1 MSKVEPFKPQSLSI
15 RELFGNAD
23 SFYRIPRYQ
32 RPYKWTDEEVERLWD
47 DIHDAWE
54 NEKANYFLGSI
65 ITARPKDQ
73 AGAYLDVVDGQQR
86 LTTLVILFCV
96 LRDLYP
102 DINADRVSEDPFS
115 VDGGIIEDS
124 IVKSGKIPRLKLV
137 THGHH
142 QSDFEL
148 LILNGDTTD
157 HKKPLKRN
165 LKEEQEPKYK
175 FLNSAAIFKGKLE
188 ALGQEKA
195 GSLVNYLFDH
205 VHLIRIDCQDR
216 EFAIRLFQV
225 LNDRGLDLT
234 AADLIK
240 SQLIERI
247 HTLYKSDPD
256 VLAKQEEQFILDWV
270 ELERVSNSVQ
280 LGLDDLFILYEYY
293 SLASN
298 PKRSLLD
305 ELTDILDGQDP
316 NRAAADLK
324 AFASNYVQVVFE
336 SSDTSVYG
344 LWYLRWSTHWKSV
357 MLTAKHSG
365 WSDLTGLAKLLL
377 RFYYLYWIADRT
389 LSAVKQTSFN
399 LIKWIKEGKDLDA
412 LRAEVEAKIVAD
424 RLPAKVRE
432 ELNSSDIA
440 SEPWCK
446 PLLLLLEYNSTD
458 ASAHAY
464 IELGKD
470 LHLEHVLPVKWA
482 AWKEWGHITKE
493 VSAEWLNSAG
503 NLTLLSGSKNIEAS
517 NNPFSTKMG
526 VYKGKGKYGDKDTGI
541 TSFQITQ
548 RIVNDQSTG
557 AFGGEWTEDAL
568 RSRRKWFMEE
578 VESLL
583 GSASLPVLA
592 EAAQAGAA
600 TT

>member
-1 MSKVEPFKPQSLSI
+1 MSKVEPFKPHSLSI

-32 RPYKWTDEEVERLWD
+32 RPYKWTAEEVERLWD
-47 DIHDAWE
+47 DIYDAWA

-86 LTTLVILFCV
+86 LTTLIILFCV

-102 DINADRVSEDPFS
+102 EINAERTSEDPFA
-115 VDGGIIEDS
+115 VDGGTIADS
-124 IVKSGKIPRLKLV
+124 IVKSGKIARLKLV
-137 THGHH
+137 THGQH
-142 QSDFEL
+142 QSDFET
-148 LILNGDTTD
+148 LILNGITTN
-157 HKKPLKRN
+157 HQKPLKKN
-165 LKEEQEPKYK
+165 LKEEQQPKYK
-175 FLNSAAIFKGKLE
+175 FLNSSAIFKEKLE
-188 ALGQEKA
+188 ALGQEQA

-247 HTLYKSDPD
+247 HTIYQLDPD

-270 ELERVSNSVQ
+270 ELERVSGSVQ

-293 SLASN
+293 CLAAN

-305 ELTDILDGQDP
+305 ELTEILDGQDP

-324 AFASNYVQVVFE
+324 AFAKNYAEVVYE
-336 SSDTSVYG
+336 SSDPSVYG
-344 LWYLRWSTHWKSV
+344 LWYLRWSTHWKSIL
-357 MLTAKHSG
+357 LTAKHSG
-365 WSDLTGLAKLLL
+365 WTDLAGLAKLLV
-377 RFYYLYWIADRT
+377 RFYYLYWIAGRT
-389 LSAVKQTSFN
+389 LSSVKQTSFN
-399 LIKWIKEGKDLDA
+399 LIKWIKEGKDIDA
-412 LRAEVEAKIVAD
+412 LKAEVEAKLIAD
-424 RLPAKVRE
+424 RVPALVRE
-432 ELNSSDIA
+432 SLNSTDIA

-446 PLLLLLEYNSTD
+446 PLLLLLEYKSTD
-458 ASAHAY
+458 ASSPAY
-464 IELGKD
+464 IELSRD
-470 LHLEHVLPVKWA
+470 LHLEHVLPVQWVKF
-482 AWKEWGHITKE
+482 KEWAHITKE
-493 VSAEWLNSAG
+493 VSAQWLNSVG

-517 NNPFSTKMG
+517 NNPFVTKME
-526 VYKGKGKYGDKDTGI
+526 VYKGKGKYGDKAAGI

-548 RIVNDQSTG
+548 RIVNDQAIG
-557 AFGGEWTEDAL
+557 AFGGEWSVEAIKARRDWFMGEVEAL
-568 RSRRKWFMEE
+568 R
-578 VESLL
+578 
-583 GSASLPVLA
+583 GSNSMKVTSDS
-592 EAAQAGAA
+592 A
-600 TT
+600 TTATVSD

>member
-1 MSKVEPFKPQSLSI
+1 MSKVEPFKPQSLSV

-32 RPYKWTDEEVERLWD
+32 RPYKWTDDEVERLWD

-65 ITARPKDQ
+65 ITARPKDD

-102 DINADRVSEDPFS
+102 EINADRPSDDLFS
-115 VDGGIIEDS
+115 VDGGTIADS
-124 IVKSGKIPRLKLV
+124 IVKSGRIPRLKLV
-137 THGHH
+137 THGQH
-142 QSDFEL
+142 QSDFES
-148 LILNGDTTD
+148 LILNGKTTD
-157 HKKPLKRN
+157 HKKPLKKN

-188 ALGQEKA
+188 SLGQKEA

-256 VLAKQEEQFILDWV
+256 VLSKHEEQFILDWV

-293 SLASN
+293 SLAAN

-305 ELTDILDGQDP
+305 ELTDILEGHDP
-316 NRAAADLK
+316 NRAAAELK
-324 AFASNYVQVVFE
+324 AFASNYSKVIFE
-336 SSDTSVYG
+336 SSDPSVYG
-344 LWYLRWSTHWKSV
+344 LWYLRWSTHWKSI

-377 RFYYLYWIADRT
+377 RFYYLYWIAGRT
-389 LSAVKQTSFN
+389 LSSVKQTSFN
-399 LIKWIKEGKDLDA
+399 LIKWIKEGKDLGA
-412 LRAEVEAKIVAD
+412 LQDEVEAKLIAD
-424 RLPAKVRE
+424 RVPGLVRE
-432 ELNSSDIA
+432 SLNSTDIA

-446 PLLLLLEYNSTD
+446 PLLLLMEYRSTD
-458 ASAHAY
+458 ATAHAY
-464 IELGKD
+464 IELNRD
-470 LHLEHVLPVKWA
+470 LHLEHVLPVQWIKF
-482 AWKEWGHITKE
+482 KEWAHITKE
-493 VSAEWLNSAG
+493 VSAQWLNSAG

-517 NNPFSTKMG
+517 NNPFITKME

-548 RIVNDQSTG
+548 RIVNDQSSGT
-557 AFGGEWTEDAL
+557 FGGDWTEDAL
-568 RSRRKWFMEE
+568 KARQKWFMDEA
-578 VESLL
+578 ESLL
-583 GSASLPVLA
+583 GSVTLSVITEKIEAG
-592 EAAQAGAA
+592 EAAK
-600 TT
+600 